1 MAIQDAP
8 DGTLWVE
15 QISVVLEVPTPPEPA
30 HESDAGGVGN
40 YSGVLQTYQ
49 EVVSWTVATGKIG
62 ELKEIL
68 IISDDYDHTV
78 IQVTVG
84 TSTWATS
91 WSPTSSM
98 PIIFEDLRLAAGTEV
113 KVEAKSSDGTAIDV
127 DAIIVG
133 KEIG

>member
-8 DGTLWVE
+8 DGTLWV
-15 QISVVLEVPTPPEPA
+15 QQVSVVLEVPTPPAPA
-30 HESDAGGVGN
+30 HEFDAGGAGN

-49 EVVSWTVATGKIG
+49 EVVKWTVTAARVG

-68 IISDDYDHTV
+68 IISDDYEHTV

-84 TSTWATS
+84 TSVWATD

-113 KVEAKSSDGTAIDV
+113 LVEAKSSDGTAIDV

-133 KEIG
+133 KETG